1 MDRRAEIDAVERAV
15 ILRHLEKACVELGG
29 HYIPPRD
36 NVTLYEL
43 RRLLKEAQKTLNQK
57 LALSL

>member
-15 ILRHLEKACVELGG
+15 ILRHLEKAHSELGG
-29 HYIPPRD
+29 RYIPPRD